1 MRKRGFMLLFAL
13 VITIQLAGCGNDKSK
28 EVMEEVPEAAVEE
41 AAVPDTATDTDSL
54 STVAEADTDI
64 EYITQPAEL
73 VCVLPDGFVAAANED
88 GLYVHQTYPNDTA
101 TISYVISDGSE
112 DVTQMSAQDYEIGIE
127 ESYYDTYGDEVDV
140 EISSYK
146 DVVVDG
152 RKALEIRI
160 SYEFKGIGYEQLI
173 YMIYNG
179 TETHIMNYTQEAD
192 GNWMEAFEKSGAS
205 IWFKPFEE

>member
-1 MRKRGFMLLFAL
+1 MKKRGIMLLLAL
-13 VITIQLAGCGNDKSK
+13 VITMQMAGCGNGKSN
-28 EVMEEVPEAAVEE
+28 EVIEAVSEPTVEE
-41 AAVPDTATDTDSL
+41 TAVPDNINTDYA
-54 STVAEADTDI
+54 STITEADADV

-88 GLYVHQTYPNDTA
+88 GLYVHQTYPKDTS
-101 TISYVISDGSE
+101 TISYVISDGNE
-112 DVTQMSAQDYEIGIE
+112 DVTQMSAQDYESGIE
-127 ESYYDTYGDEVDV
+127 ESFYDTYGDEVDV

-160 SYEFKGIGYEQLI
+160 TYEFKGIGYEQLI

-179 TETHIMNYTQEAD
+179 TETHIMNYTQEAG
-192 GNWMEAFEKSGAS
+192 GNWMEAFEKSGSS